1 MRSKIYQQLLDETP
15 EHTKIFVE
23 KYADLVVRI
32 HEILEQ
38 KGISQNGLAENL
50 GKKPSE
56 ISKWLNGDHNFT
68 LRSIA
73 KLEAELGEA
82 LLIVPQND
90 KFATVQSSVIS
101 RKVEQSSKGFYIDID
116 SLGFQ
121 PLQKRQDNSIRKAF
135 AA

>member
-73 KLEAELGEA
+73 KLEAELGET
-82 LLIVPQND
+82 LLVVPQNY
-90 KFATVQSSVIS
+90 KFATVQSKGMTQ
-101 RKVEQSSKGFYIDID
+101 KVEQSSKSSYIDSSAFTFIE
-116 SLGFQ
+116 
-121 PLQKRQDNSIRKAF
+121 KRERNLTMQLSAS
-135 AA
+135 